1 MKFPLLIDILNK
13 LIKITLSM
21 MPMAMAMTMMT
32 VVFMMFV
39 VMMIVVAMMLLR
51 IIDDDCLGVALHVR
65 EMSASRFNNRGQ
77 SINRH

>member
-21 MPMAMAMTMMT
+21 MPMAMTMTVMT

>member
-21 MPMAMAMTMMT
+21 MPMAMTMTMMT

>member
-1 MKFPLLIDILNK
+1 
-13 LIKITLSM
+13 
-21 MPMAMAMTMMT
+21 MPMAMTMTMTVMT

-39 VMMIVVAMMLLR
+39 VMMIVMAMMLLR